1 VRLVLGAKPLT
12 FDTIA
17 LREALA
23 FTVPAIIV
31 GTIGGYAGAMLR
43 DLSCTT

>member
-12 FDTIA
+12 VDTIA